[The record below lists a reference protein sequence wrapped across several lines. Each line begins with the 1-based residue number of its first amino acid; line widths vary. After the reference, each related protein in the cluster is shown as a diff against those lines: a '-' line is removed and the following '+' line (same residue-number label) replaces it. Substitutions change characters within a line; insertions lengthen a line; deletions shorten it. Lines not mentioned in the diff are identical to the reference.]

1 MPLITFV
8 EIINLIILTVAIGY
22 IFSGFVRRPRA
33 LPDLYRKTRFNLED
47 MKFASLIA
55 APAVIVHELAHK
67 FVAIGFGLTASFNL
81 FPFGLFLG
89 IFLRFINSPFLLVA
103 PGYVLISQGATQLQ
117 NVLIA
122 FAGPFTNLVLWLG
135 SLFILRTKKVKSNTA
150 IALHFSIII
159 NMWLFI
165 FNMLPIPPLDG
176 SKVWFGLFKLLF

>member
-8 EIINLIILTVAIGY
+8 EIINLIILTIVIGY
-22 IFSGFVRRPRA
+22 IFSSFVRRPRT
-33 LPDLYRKTRFNLED
+33 LHDLYRKGRFNLED
-47 MKFASLIA
+47 IKFSSLIA
-55 APAVIVHELAHK
+55 APAVVLHELAHK
-67 FVAIGFGLTASFNL
+67 FVAIGFGLAASFNL

-89 IFLRFINSPFLLVA
+89 IFLRFINSPFLIVA

-117 NVLIA
+117 NVLIS
-122 FAGPFTNLVLWLG
+122 FAGPFINLFLWLG
-135 SLFILRTKKVKSNTA
+135 SLFVLRTRKLKRSTA
-150 IALHFSIII
+150 IALHFSVII